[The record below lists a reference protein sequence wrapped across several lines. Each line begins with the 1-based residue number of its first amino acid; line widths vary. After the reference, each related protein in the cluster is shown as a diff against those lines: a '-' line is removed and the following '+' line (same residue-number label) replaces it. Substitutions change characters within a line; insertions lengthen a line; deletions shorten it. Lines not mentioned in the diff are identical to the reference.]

1 MTLMRVAA
9 HDLSQP
15 PSSAE
20 TPDQRGAARPSAVYC
35 TSTLAVAGAAGAVL
49 LVAADRAAEW
59 GHGSQFTYFWL
70 GLLVFTLPAVG
81 WASRRATSPAL
92 RLGVLLGYACFTY
105 LPKLLRNPAGPLY
118 HDEFAHWR
126 QSREILLDG
135 RLFEANPIVR
145 VIGDFPGLHSMV
157 ASVAALTGVSV
168 WRAALLV
175 LVAAHVLVVLGV
187 AVLAGDVWHEPRVAA
202 IAAII
207 YSLNSSFLFFDSQF
221 GYESLAVPL
230 LVWTLVALLR
240 AIRARPAGRRLG
252 WGAVTLLL
260 AGATIATHHL
270 TALWLI
276 GIMALVSV
284 VMTVRSWR
292 TRSAATAAW
301 TAWALAGTTTALV
314 AAWLVGVSP
323 RTAGY
328 LDPYLEQAI
337 GQAAGMA
344 GQHGSGGRTLFNQSV
359 APWWEQAAAFVAP
372 AITLVAVAAAACRV
386 WRRPGAAPV
395 DRAAALS
402 MLILG
407 LLYFPAALLIL
418 TPSGAEGARR
428 SWAFSYLGIAL
439 VVAPVVVAVLN
450 RARHRFQRRGTLAAG
465 GGLLAVCTVMLVGN
479 TAAGMNP
486 SYRFPGPPVY
496 GSDTRAASPEVMA
509 AAAWLHETQ
518 GRGLRIVADRY
529 SGLIFGSY
537 GEENPVTGS
546 AAFPTYDLYLAQP
559 GRPAPAAL
567 LDQLRSWQFTY
578 LIVDRRMALEVPD
591 IKIYFE
597 TNEPI
602 PHAGRPA
609 FTSGQL
615 TKFDT
620 LPWTI
625 KIYDSGDIAIYRF
638 DFGSLG
644 VLARGGTK

>member
-1 MTLMRVAA
+1 MTLTRVVA
-9 HDLSQP
+9 HDLPQL
-15 PSSAE
+15 PSVEE
-20 TPDQRGAARPSAVYC
+20 TRGSTWSSVVC
-35 TSTLAVAGAAGAVL
+35 CGTTLAVAGAAGAAL
-49 LVAADRAAEW
+49 LVAADRSAEVHR
-59 GHGSQFTYFWL
+59 GAQFTYFWL
-70 GLLVFTLPAVG
+70 GLLVFTLPAAH
-81 WASRRATSPAL
+81 WASRRATGPAL

-105 LPKLLRNPAGPLY
+105 LPKLLRNPTGPLY

-145 VIGDFPGLHSMV
+145 VIGDFPGLHATV

-168 WRAALLV
+168 WRGALLV

-207 YSLNSSFLFFDSQF
+207 YSLNSSFLFFDTQF

-230 LVWTLVALLR
+230 LIWTLVALLR
-240 AIRARPAGRRLG
+240 AMRGRLAGPRLG
-252 WGAVTLLL
+252 WAAVTLLL

-276 GIMALVSV
+276 GIMALISA
-284 VMTVRSWR
+284 VMTARWWR

-301 TAWALAGTTTALV
+301 TAWALAGAAATLV
-314 AAWLVGVSP
+314 AAWLVWVSP
-323 RTAGY
+323 HTAGY
-328 LDPYLEQAI
+328 LDPYLGQAI

-344 GQHGSGGRTLFNQSV
+344 GRHGSGTRTLFNQSV
-359 APWWEQAAAFVAP
+359 APWWEQDAAFVAP
-372 AITLVAVAAAACRV
+372 AIAFAAIAVAAHRV
-386 WRRPGAAPV
+386 WRRPSGVPI

-407 LLYFPAALLIL
+407 ALYFPAALLIL

-439 VVAPVVVAVLN
+439 VVAPVVVAALDGAL
-450 RARHRFQRRGTLAAG
+450 RRFPRGGTLAAG

-509 AAAWLHETQ
+509 AAAWLCETQ

-546 AAFPTYDLYLAQP
+546 GAFPTYDLYLAQP
-559 GRPAPAAL
+559 GGPVPAGL
-567 LDQLRSWQFTY
+567 LGQLSSWRFTY

-602 PHAGRPA
+602 PHGDRPA
-609 FTSGQL
+609 FTIGQL

-625 KIYDSGDIAIYRF
+625 KVYDSGDIAIYRF
-638 DFGSLG
+638 DFASLG
-644 VLARGGTK
+644 AQVRGGAK